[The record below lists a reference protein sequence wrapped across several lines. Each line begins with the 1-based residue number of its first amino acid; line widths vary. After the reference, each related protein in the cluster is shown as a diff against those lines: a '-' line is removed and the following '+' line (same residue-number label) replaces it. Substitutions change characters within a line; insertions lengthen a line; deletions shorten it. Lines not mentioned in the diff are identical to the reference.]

1 MMTQPINIKAADIGC
16 LVVIDENTTS
26 SSSLLSSSS
35 LATAAA
41 SIVIND
47 DFLNKDDVIGNQI
60 MNIIE
65 VQKPQ
70 ALILPHPIIPRQ
82 NIIMPTAAARRTS
95 SFNFFKSSIN
105 FQKKK

>member
-1 MMTQPINIKAADIGC
+1 MIMQPINIKDADIGC

-26 SSSLLSSSS
+26 SSVR
-35 LATAAA
+35 ATAAA

-47 DFLNKDDVIGNQI
+47 DFLNKDDVICNQI
-60 MNIIE
+60 MNITE
-65 VQKPQ
+65 DQKPQ

-82 NIIMPTAAARRTS
+82 NKMPTAAARRAS

-105 FQKKK
+105 FRKKK